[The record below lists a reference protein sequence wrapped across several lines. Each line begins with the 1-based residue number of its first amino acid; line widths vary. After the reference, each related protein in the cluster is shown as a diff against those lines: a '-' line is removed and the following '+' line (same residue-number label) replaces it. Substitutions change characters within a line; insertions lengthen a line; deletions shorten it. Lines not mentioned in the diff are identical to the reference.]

1 MTSVFHEL
9 TRKKPAWLKRRLTRL
24 GSSVSPGGSDGSTT
38 GNGSSGLQNRESSY
52 QYTYIQLHGLS
63 HPSPFF
69 SRGLVFPKNP
79 ISPAQPKTGGVV
91 LQPRRVLLTHEP

>member
-1 MTSVFHEL
+1 MTSVFHGL

-69 SRGLVFPKNP
+69 SRGLVFPKTQSRQLNRR
-79 ISPAQPKTGGVV
+79 QGVLSSSLAV
-91 LQPRRVLLTHEP
+91 SC